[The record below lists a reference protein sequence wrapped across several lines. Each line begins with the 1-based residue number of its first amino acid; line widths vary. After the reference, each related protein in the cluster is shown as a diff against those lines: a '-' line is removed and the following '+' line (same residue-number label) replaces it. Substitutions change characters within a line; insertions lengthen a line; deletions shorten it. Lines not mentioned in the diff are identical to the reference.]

1 MAILYRSEGIELRDD
16 SGVMEPVFLPRS
28 STAAEVDAAVIAY
41 GFPPGE
47 DWLAF
52 KALAMENPQLTAL
65 MQEVSAGRPQLLGWL
80 TEALARAEAGSLNDF
95 KEAWSLV
102 VGSSLVSDVL
112 LESFAETAFACGLPA
127 TFCSIL
133 RQR

>member
-1 MAILYRSEGIELRDD
+1 MAILYRAGGIELRDD
-16 SGVMEPVFLPRS
+16 SGVMGSVFLPRS
-28 STAAEVDAAVIAY
+28 STAADVDAAVSAY

-52 KALAMENPQLTAL
+52 KVLAMENAQLTAL

-80 TEALARAEAGSLNDF
+80 TEALARAEAGNLKDF
-95 KEAWSLV
+95 EEAWRLVVSTSLV
-102 VGSSLVSDVL
+102 PDVL
-112 LESFAETAFACGLPA
+112 LESFAETASACGLPA
-127 TFCSIL
+127 SFCSIL